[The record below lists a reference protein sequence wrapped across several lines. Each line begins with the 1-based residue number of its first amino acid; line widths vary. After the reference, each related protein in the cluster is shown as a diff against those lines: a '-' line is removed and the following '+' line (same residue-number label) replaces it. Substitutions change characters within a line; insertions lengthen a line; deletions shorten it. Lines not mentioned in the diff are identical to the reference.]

1 VREQMA
7 AFLRRALPG
16 GDVLWRWYLAFGLC
30 AVVAYLAPCP
40 PQVRAVGSLGTGLSL
55 LVTVGYG
62 VRRHRPR
69 AAAPWVL
76 LALGQWMFATG
87 EALHAFDAEPGELL
101 LPSVDDWLWL
111 GGYLLNIAGL
121 LLLLRARGD
130 GRDRI
135 GSVDAA
141 IAATSAALL
150 LWTYVIAPSAGDPL
164 LPGGERLLWVVYP
177 SLDLLLLAAT
187 LRLAVRA
194 GGTAQRLLCASMG
207 TLFLADALYGQLLS
221 GIRLPEQAVYGMWL
235 ASYLLVGVGALHPS
249 MVRLT
254 EPQPVL
260 DAFPSA
266 RRMWLL
272 AGCSVLA
279 PIVLIVE
286 WLRDEPMHVPV
297 LAGGAVVLFLLVLA
311 RVSIMARAMES
322 LTARVAAQ
330 RGEQRFRSLVQ
341 NTTDVILVLDRFGS
355 VSYETPSAQRVLGY
369 TPGQLLGRR
378 FTGLVHPADVALLGL
393 EHAAAGQPL
402 DGSAVRSREGR
413 LRLAD
418 GTWAEVDVTASDLT
432 ADAAVGGVVLTIRD
446 IRERRALE
454 QRLRLQASHDPLTG
468 LPNRKRFEEALV
480 QALADDDLAGT
491 ETSVLYL
498 DLDDFKSVND
508 TLGHHVGDSMLQAAA
523 ERLRGA
529 LREGDVLCRLGGDEF
544 AVVLPATGA
553 AAAKQAGRRLLM
565 ALTGPLDL
573 DGRRLRTT
581 TSIGVATRP
590 VGATLVTARDLLAAA
605 DTAMYTAKQ
614 DGRNRCAVFEDDMQ
628 HRLLRR
634 VALEQELRTAVQE
647 GGLTLAY
654 QPVVDLRTCRTI
666 GFEALLRWTSPTYG
680 PISPV
685 EFIPLAEH
693 TGLIVPLGLHVL
705 REACAFVA
713 ARAAENPQDEP
724 LGIAVNVS
732 VRQLQEPELVSD
744 VQAALAQAGL
754 PAGLLTLE
762 ITESIRL
769 FEGSAQVLRRL
780 KTIGV
785 RVSLDDFGTGYAALS
800 HLGEL
805 PIDEIKIDRSFVA
818 ALADGGREAH
828 LTRAILDLARS
839 LDLAVVAEGVETEEQ
854 AALLRGLG
862 AELAQGYLFSRP
874 LPPADVPA
882 LLASERGRTA

>member
-1 VREQMA
+1 
-7 AFLRRALPG
+7 
-16 GDVLWRWYLAFGLC
+16 
-30 AVVAYLAPCP
+30 
-40 PQVRAVGSLGTGLSL
+40 
-55 LVTVGYG
+55 
-62 VRRHRPR
+62 
-69 AAAPWVL
+69 
-76 LALGQWMFATG
+76 MFATG
-87 EALHAFDAEPGELL
+87 EALHALSRAGAVEPLM
-101 LPSVDDWLWL
+101 PSVDDLLWCT
-111 GGYLLNIAGL
+111 GYLLNIAGL

-141 IAATSAALL
+141 IAATSAALMV
-150 LWTYVIAPSAGDPL
+150 WTYVIAPSAGDAS
-164 LPGGERLLWVVYP
+164 LPDGERLLWVLYP

-187 LRLAVRA
+187 LRMAVRA
-194 GGTAQRLLCASMG
+194 GGTAQRLLCASMSV
-207 TLFLADALYGQLLS
+207 LFLADLLNAQLLS
-221 GIRLPEQAVYGMWL
+221 GTWLPKQAVYAMWL
-235 ASYLLVGVGALHPS
+235 AAYVLAGASALHPS

-254 EPQPVL
+254 EAQPVV
-260 DAFPSA
+260 DASSSA

-279 PIVLIVE
+279 PVVLIVE
-286 WLRDEPMHVPV
+286 WFRDEPLHVPV
-297 LAGGAVVLFLLVLA
+297 LAAGAVVLFLLVLG
-311 RVSIMARAMES
+311 RVSLMARAMES
-322 LTARVAAQ
+322 LTSRMAAQ

-341 NTTDVILVLDRFGS
+341 NATDVILVLDRFGTI
-355 VSYETPSAQRVLGY
+355 SYETPSAQRVLGHA
-369 TPGQLLGRR
+369 PGQLLGRR
-378 FTGLVHPADVALLGL
+378 FTDLVHPADVELLGV
-393 EHAAAGQPL
+393 ERAATAPAADRPSTEGPVRSPAQ
-402 DGSAVRSREGR
+402 GSAQGCAETAAIQPREGR

-418 GTWAEVDVTASDLT
+418 GSWAEVQVTASDLSGDT
-432 ADAAVGGVVLTIRD
+432 AVGGVVLTVRD
-446 IRERRALE
+446 IREQRALE
-454 QRLRLQASHDPLTG
+454 RRLRLQASHDPLTG
-468 LPNRKRFEEALV
+468 LPNRKRFEEALA
-480 QALADDDLAGT
+480 QALVEDDRAGT

-508 TLGHHVGDSMLQAAA
+508 TLGHHVGDQMLQAAA

-529 LREGDVLCRLGGDEF
+529 LRSSDLLCRLGGDEF
-544 AVVLPATGA
+544 AVVLPSTGGA
-553 AAAKQAGRRLLM
+553 AAKEAGRRLRTS
-565 ALTGPLDL
+565 LTSPLEL

-590 VGATLVTARDLLAAA
+590 AGATPVTARELLAAA

-614 DGRNRCAVFEDDMQ
+614 DGRNRCAVFEDGMQ

-634 VALEQELRTAVQE
+634 VALEQELRTAVQD
-647 GGLTLAY
+647 GSLSLAY
-654 QPVVDLRTCRTI
+654 QPVVDLGTGRTV
-666 GFEALLRWTSPTYG
+666 GFEALMRWTSPTFG
-680 PISPV
+680 PVSPV

-705 REACAFVA
+705 REACAFVV
-713 ARAAENPQDEP
+713 ARAEESPDGRP
-724 LGIAVNVS
+724 LRIAVNVS
-732 VRQLQEPELVSD
+732 VRQLQEPDLVSD
-744 VQAALAQAGL
+744 VQAALARAGL
-754 PAGLLTLE
+754 PADLLTLE

-805 PIDEIKIDRSFVA
+805 PIDEIKIDRSFVG

-874 LPPADVPA
+874 LAPADVPA
-882 LLASERGRTA
+882 LLARERGLTA